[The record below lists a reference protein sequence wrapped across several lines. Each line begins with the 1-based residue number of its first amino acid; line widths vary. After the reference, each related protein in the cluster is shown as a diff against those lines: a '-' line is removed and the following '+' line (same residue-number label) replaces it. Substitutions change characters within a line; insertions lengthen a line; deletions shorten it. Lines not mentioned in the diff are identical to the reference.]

1 MLAGHEYFKDSYQP
15 CYRKER
21 RFPKPS
27 AQVDREQW
35 SINYVYAQYG
45 STDEEEKEIAWFS
58 IWLPFLQTE

>member
-58 IWLPFLQTE
+58 I

>member
-27 AQVDREQW
+27 AQVDRE
-35 SINYVYAQYG
+35 SNGVLTMCMLSMG
-45 STDEEEKEIAWFS
+45 VLMRRKKR
-58 IWLPFLQTE
+58 